1 MGVHPPIL
9 VAVVPVAWEDI
20 DDLVLV
26 GMCVVLV
33 DAHVVSRIPEV
44 AGRDQLVVGQGLR
57 YVVQVPLEIL
67 AAQPLTEGR
76 SLRHVA
82 VVAKAILQGLAF
94 RDQPRMSRRGKMMID
109 GMYNLQL
116 RRQNCAMLCTYCR
129 YT

>member
-44 AGRDQLVVGQGLR
+44 AGRDQLVVGQGL
-57 YVVQVPLEIL
+57 
-67 AAQPLTEGR
+67 
-76 SLRHVA
+76 
-82 VVAKAILQGLAF
+82 
-94 RDQPRMSRRGKMMID
+94 
-109 GMYNLQL
+109 
-116 RRQNCAMLCTYCR
+116 
-129 YT
+129 